1 MEAVNGKEGPWAKKS
16 VADDVALRHIGQVLK
31 KIKSNQLAGIRW
43 SLTCRFQLF
52 MVADN
57 FINNKAQKFFGE
69 VGIKIGIGGQITQP
83 GNLALFASRVRWG
96 QIMLCFQPPDGLSHL
111 EPFGKHVDKRCIDIV
126 DTLAI
131 LGKKIVGHAVPLPQ
145 MALDATGKSAFALAF
160 APSRGQRSATMTA
173 TVHRIGPEKVPSLDP
188 MIALVAPEMNQVNA
202 VILDRMQSQIP
213 LIPEL
218 AGHLIAGGGKRMRPM
233 LTLAT
238 ARLLDYSG
246 TRHHKLAAA
255 VEFIH
260 TATLLH
266 DDVVDGS
273 DLRRGRRTANII
285 WGNPASVLVGDFL
298 FSRSFEL
305 MVEDG
310 SLKVLKILSNASAVI
325 AEGEVNQ
332 LTAQR
337 QINTGEDKYLD
348 IIGAKTA
355 ALFAA
360 ACRISAVVA
369 ERDEAIEDALDS
381 YGRNLGIAFQLIDDA
396 IDYASDAETMGK
408 GVGDDFRDGKVT
420 LPVILAYAR
429 GNAEDK
435 AFWQAAMEGRRVT
448 DADLAIAKDLL
459 VSTRALDDTMMRARH
474 YGQRAIDAIGAFPA
488 SAAKVALVEAVEFA
502 ISRAY

>member
-1 MEAVNGKEGPWAKKS
+1 MS
-16 VADDVALRHIGQVLK
+16 
-31 KIKSNQLAGIRW
+31 
-43 SLTCRFQLF
+43 
-52 MVADN
+52 
-57 FINNKAQKFFGE
+57 
-69 VGIKIGIGGQITQP
+69 
-83 GNLALFASRVRWG
+83 
-96 QIMLCFQPPDGLSHL
+96 
-111 EPFGKHVDKRCIDIV
+111 
-126 DTLAI
+126 
-131 LGKKIVGHAVPLPQ
+131 
-145 MALDATGKSAFALAF
+145 
-160 APSRGQRSATMTA
+160 A
-173 TVHRIGPEKVPSLDP
+173 TVHNIGAHNGRAAEPSLEP
-188 MIALVAPEMNQVNA
+188 MIALVAADMNLVNA

-233 LTLAT
+233 LTLAS

-246 TRHHKLAAA
+246 ARHHRLAAA

-273 DLRRGRRTANII
+273 DMRRGKRTANLI

-332 LTAQR
+332 LTAAR
-337 QINTGEDKYLD
+337 RIDLAEERYLE

-360 ACRISAVVA
+360 ACRIAAVVA
-369 ERDEAIEDALDS
+369 ERPEGEEAALDA
-381 YGRNLGIAFQLIDDA
+381 YGRNLGIAFQLVDDA
-396 IDYASDAETMGK
+396 IDYVSDAGTMGK
-408 GVGDDFRDGKVT
+408 DAGDDFREGKMT

-429 GNAEDK
+429 GSEEDR
-435 AFWQAAMEGRRVT
+435 AFWKEAVLGRRIGDDDFAHAVG
-448 DADLAIAKDLL
+448 L
-459 VSTRALDDTMMRARH
+459 VRSSRAVDDTLARARH
-474 YGQRAIDAIGAFPA
+474 YGQRAIDALGIFPG
-488 SAAKVALVEAVEFA
+488 SAAKDAMIEAVEFA
-502 ISRAY
+502 VARAY